1 MAGFQSGISTEILLF
16 QAQRMVLV
24 DQVPEDPNLAAGSVD
39 GRRRTEDRRPKT
51 EDASLAAGGEDSRP
65 KTEDRGRRDTGP
77 GQEQPCRG
85 DITQGWATPNLTNCQ
100 QCKALKGRNPERA
113 IHEENACENV

>member
-1 MAGFQSGISTEILLF
+1 
-16 QAQRMVLV
+16 MVLV

-85 DITQGWATPNLTNCQ
+85 DITQGWATPNHMIYQTSE
-100 QCKALKGRNPERA
+100 ALKGRNKAALIAPQPGGWWG
-113 IHEENACENV
+113 